1 MARSGTP
8 PGLAAMPLG
17 TPSGIPTGLSGTP
30 FGLVAGSLNTVSG
43 LPGVP
48 LDSGGTPSGLPRW
61 SSKSTQTLPFERGP
75 SRSVSSSPRSI
86 IRLMVEI
93 DTPRCSAA
101 AILLY
106 RRLFTFPS
114 PAGHGM
120 PNGNPRAGVVAH
132 AETDGVGAVCSAGK
146 SELLAPSQVAV
157 ELVHSGALDADRAA
171 ATVHQPCVG
180 AVALEVW
187 PESHTFSIWGITPG
201 AVGELVLTFPAVT
214 AVAELLAA
222 PGAGGRSVLH
232 RVLPPLQTSLGIE
245 KGPT

>member
-30 FGLVAGSLNTVSG
+30 FGLVAGSLDTVSG

-48 LDSGGTPSGLPRW
+48 LDSGGTSSGLPKW

-132 AETDGVGAVCSAGK
+132 AEIDGVGAVCSAGK

-171 ATVHQPCVG
+171 AIVHQPCVG

-187 PESHTFSIWGITPG
+187 PESHWPCFLLIKGDGLRSY
-201 AVGELVLTFPAVT
+201 T
-214 AVAELLAA
+214 A
-222 PGAGGRSVLH
+222 
-232 RVLPPLQTSLGIE
+232 
-245 KGPT
+245 